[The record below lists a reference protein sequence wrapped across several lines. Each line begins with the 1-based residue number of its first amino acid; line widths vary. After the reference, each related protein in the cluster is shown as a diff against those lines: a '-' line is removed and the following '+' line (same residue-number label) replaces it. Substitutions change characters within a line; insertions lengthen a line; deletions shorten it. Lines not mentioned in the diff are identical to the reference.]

1 MVLKSA
7 GLTRRLLVRAFPAE
21 TDFLLE
27 VAAILTLCDNDC
39 SRGVAHLGKRADQL
53 VRFGF

>member
-21 TDFLLE
+21 TNFLLE